1 MNITFKQIEQENPY
15 CSGFELDNFFT
26 SLLYVSR
33 SASHKS
39 FGSQPSRKELQIDPW
54 TFFNGAISN
63 YTKKDK

>member
-1 MNITFKQIEQENPY
+1 MNITLKQIEQENPY
-15 CSGFELDNFFT
+15 C
-26 SLLYVSR
+26 LLYVSR